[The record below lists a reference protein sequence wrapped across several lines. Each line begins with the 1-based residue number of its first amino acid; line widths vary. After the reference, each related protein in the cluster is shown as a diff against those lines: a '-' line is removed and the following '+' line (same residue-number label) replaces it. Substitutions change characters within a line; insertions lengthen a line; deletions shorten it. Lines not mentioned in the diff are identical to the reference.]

1 MKNVSFSIDNK
12 GIILG
17 QQVAVMVVLSATTT
31 YVYLLFMWGHLTLQI
46 GKTLSGYNIIHVA
59 DSEIYITYD

>member
-17 QQVAVMVVLSATTT
+17 QQVAAMVVLSATTT
-31 YVYLLFMWGHLTLQI
+31 YVYLLFM
-46 GKTLSGYNIIHVA
+46 
-59 DSEIYITYD
+59 